1 MELKLNSVI
10 IIAVLLSANVF
21 ADNIPNTFEAGEAIK
36 ASEMNENFV
45 DLQNQIDV
53 LKAQIEAG
61 DESESSRTFV
71 GLTSFQTNG
80 DAGFS
85 LDGGG
90 TFYRGI
96 SAMNKRCDIEYS
108 ESVMCTWE
116 ELESSPPDDLLSVQ
130 QYAWRRSS
138 LTSQSSQGVNVD
150 PGTGANEGYLNSCS
164 SWTSSSSGNGAQL
177 GASESIFRASDGG
190 CQDVIPIACCK

>member
-1 MELKLNSVI
+1 MELKLNSGM

-53 LKAQIEAG
+53 LKAQVEAG
-61 DESESSRTFV
+61 DESEGSRTFV

-80 DAGFS
+80 SAYFS

-116 ELESSPPDDLLSVQ
+116 EIESSPPDDLTSIQ
-130 QYAWRRSS
+130 QSAWRKSS
-138 LTSQSSQGVNVD
+138 LTSQNSQGQSVD
-150 PGTGANEGYLNSCS
+150 PGTGLNDAYYNSCAN
-164 SWTSSSSGNGAQL
+164 WVNSGSGQGARL
-177 GASESIFRASDGG
+177 YATEAEFRPSNANCSD
-190 CQDVIPIACCK
+190 VLSIACCK

>member
-61 DESESSRTFV
+61 NESEGSRTFV
-71 GLTSFQTNG
+71 GLTSLQTDG
-80 DAGFS
+80 DAAF
-85 LDGGG
+85 
-90 TFYRGI
+90 
-96 SAMNKRCDIEYS
+96 
-108 ESVMCTWE
+108 
-116 ELESSPPDDLLSVQ
+116 
-130 QYAWRRSS
+130 
-138 LTSQSSQGVNVD
+138 
-150 PGTGANEGYLNSCS
+150 
-164 SWTSSSSGNGAQL
+164 
-177 GASESIFRASDGG
+177 
-190 CQDVIPIACCK
+190 